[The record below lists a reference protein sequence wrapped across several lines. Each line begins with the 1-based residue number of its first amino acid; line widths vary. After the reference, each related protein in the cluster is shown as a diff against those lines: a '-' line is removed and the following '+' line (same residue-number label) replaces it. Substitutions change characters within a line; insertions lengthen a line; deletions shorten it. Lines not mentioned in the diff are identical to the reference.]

1 MSAASARASLAYS
14 CAGHVYSH
22 IFDPIFFVVAL
33 ALPKAMGLPYEDA
46 LLLIIAGKMLY
57 GLLAPG
63 AGWLGDRWSA
73 TGMMLIFFIG
83 LGLAGILTG
92 FAQTPFQ
99 LSLGLA
105 GLGFFG
111 SIYHPVG
118 TAWLV
123 RNATNRGKALGV
135 NGIFGGLGA
144 ALGGIVAGALTD
156 LISWRAAFFVPGI
169 VVLASG
175 LLFAY
180 SLKRRHVVEIKE
192 DIKPHAPP
200 AKGEAIQAG
209 IILTIS
215 MLCTGLIYQT
225 TQPALPK
232 LFEARMGDLLGDG
245 LLGVGGMVT
254 VIYTFAGLFQVV
266 AGHWADR
273 YPLRYVYAAV
283 YLAQVPLLLAAAWLG
298 GPTLALVA
306 LCMVSMNLAGIPAEN
321 SLIARYTPAKWRGTA
336 FGMKFVL
343 SFGISGLGVPLMAYI
358 LKNTGDFVWVF
369 VLLAAMAAI
378 VVLCG
383 LLLPAEQPKSPQA
396 QEAEATA

>member
-1 MSAASARASLAYS
+1 MTAASARASLAYS

-33 ALPKAMGLPYEDA
+33 ALPKAMGVPYEDA
-46 LLLIIAGKMLY
+46 LMLIIAGKLLY

-73 TGMMLIFFIG
+73 VGMMLIFFIG
-83 LGLAGILTG
+83 LGLAGIATG
-92 FAQTPFQ
+92 LAQTPFQ
-99 LSLGLA
+99 LAVGLGA
-105 GLGFFG
+105 LGFFG

-123 RNATNRGKALGV
+123 RNAANRGKALGV

-156 LISWRAAFFVPGI
+156 LVSWRAAFIVPGI

-175 LLFAY
+175 FLFAW
-180 SLKRRHVVEIKE
+180 SLKRGHVVEIKE
-192 DIKPHAPP
+192 DLKPHAPP
-200 AKGEAIQAG
+200 SKGEVIHAG
-209 IILTIS
+209 LILTVT
-215 MLCTGLIYQT
+215 MLCTGLIYQV

-232 LFEARMGDLLGDG
+232 LFEARMGDMLGDG

-254 VIYTFAGLFQVV
+254 VIYALAGLFQVV
-266 AGHWADR
+266 SGHWADR
-273 YPLRYVYAAV
+273 YPLRYVYAGV

-298 GPTLALVA
+298 GMPLALIA
-306 LCMVSMNLAGIPAEN
+306 LFMVSMNLAGIPAEN

-358 LKNTGDFVWVF
+358 LKSTGDFVWVF
-369 VLLAAMAAI
+369 VLLSAMAAI
-378 VVLCG
+378 VVTASLM
-383 LLLPAEQPKSPQA
+383 LPREERK
-396 QEAEATA
+396 ATATQAAE

>member
-1 MSAASARASLAYS
+1 MTAASARASLAYS
-14 CAGHVYSH
+14 CAGHVYAH

-33 ALPKAMGLPYEDA
+33 ALPKAMGVAYEDA
-46 LLLIIAGKMLY
+46 LLLIIAGKLLY
-57 GLLAPG
+57 GVLAPG

-73 TGMMLIFFIG
+73 VGMMLIFFIG
-83 LGLAGILTG
+83 LGLAGIATG
-92 FAQTPFQ
+92 LAQTPFQ

-105 GLGFFG
+105 AIGFFG

-123 RNATNRGKALGV
+123 RNAANRGKALGV

-156 LISWRAAFFVPGI
+156 LVSWRAAFILPGF

-175 LLFAY
+175 FLFAW
-180 SLKRRHVVEIKE
+180 SLKKRHVVEIKE
-192 DIKPHAPP
+192 DLKPHAPP
-200 AKGEAIQAG
+200 SKGEVIHAG
-209 IILTIS
+209 IILTIT
-215 MLCTGLIYQT
+215 MLCTGLIYQV

-232 LFEARMGDLLGDG
+232 LFEARMGDMLGEG

-254 VIYTFAGLFQVV
+254 VIYTLAGLFQVV
-266 AGHWADR
+266 SGHWADR
-273 YPLRYVYAAV
+273 YPLRYVYAGV
-283 YLAQVPLLLAAAWLG
+283 YLVQVPLLLAAAWLG
-298 GPTLALVA
+298 GLSLALVA
-306 LCMVSMNLAGIPAEN
+306 LVMVSMNLAGIPAEN

-358 LKNTGDFVWVF
+358 LKNTGDFFWVF
-369 VLLAAMAAI
+369 VLLSAMAVIVAASSLLLPKEERHAAMAQA
-378 VVLCG
+378 
-383 LLLPAEQPKSPQA
+383 AE
-396 QEAEATA
+396 